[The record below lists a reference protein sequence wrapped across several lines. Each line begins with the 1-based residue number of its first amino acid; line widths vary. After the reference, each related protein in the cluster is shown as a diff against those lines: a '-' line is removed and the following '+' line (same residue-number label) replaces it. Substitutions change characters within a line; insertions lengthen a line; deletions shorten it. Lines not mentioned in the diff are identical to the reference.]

1 LTSLSIG
8 RGEEKKGERILLEL
22 EIKRGHNNRDRQNVK
37 ILTTFFFFLQNQEDK
52 TGSVLG
58 ADIQGRGEDA
68 GKCNRKVNMVQIL
81 CTHLWKW
88 KMIPVETIPGRG

>member
-37 ILTTFFFFLQNQEDK
+37 ILTTFFFFFFYKIRRTKQ
-52 TGSVLG
+52 VLCWG
-58 ADIQGRGEDA
+58 LISKGGVRMQG
-68 GKCNRKVNMVQIL
+68 NVI
-81 CTHLWKW
+81 
-88 KMIPVETIPGRG
+88 GR